1 MNQVWALRIEK
12 VFSSAQSGRA
22 TWTKRGTVTKSFSN
36 FAKPVSTC
44 SRRRAAETLGGAQ
57 ALEPPI
63 WFWDARLMGSATNK
77 QHVFIINPIRP
88 PMVSVVLATRPL
100 IARTSPALLH

>member
-22 TWTKRGTVTKSFSN
+22 TWTKRDTVTKSFSN

-44 SRRRAAETLGGAQ
+44 SRRRTAETVGYAQ
-57 ALEPPI
+57 AREPPI
-63 WFWDARLMGSATNK
+63 WFRDARLIGGATNK
-77 QHVFIINPIRP
+77 QHVFIINPI
-88 PMVSVVLATRPL
+88 
-100 IARTSPALLH
+100 